1 MRKALLALAVTKLQV
16 CHEFLSAILQPRYT
30 CNLKIGFFISHVF
43 PSLHQ
48 TSHLTAK
55 IMTPYTL
62 YQTGSAVHLPVLMEY
77 VWTTRTPLTVTVLTL
92 LTLAL
97 TVSMLDVSYFRG
109 VQFGLWRGLCLPEL

>member
-1 MRKALLALAVTKLQV
+1 MYYEET
-16 CHEFLSAILQPRYT
+16 
-30 CNLKIGFFISHVF
+30 GFFICHVF
-43 PSLHQ
+43 PTL
-48 TSHLTAK
+48 HLTAK
-55 IMTPYTL
+55 ILTPYTL

-109 VQFGLWRGLCLPEL
+109 VQFGEGCACQSCDKVLDRDCPITGGVWGSRNIRDNQTH